1 MIGSLINMRKRLK
14 KLKINKL
21 SMNTYFSTFISG
33 TSEIVKDLLKDKL
46 DKVNINLLLDGLVVF
61 ETDLPFTQVKN
72 LRFFNNIFVLEKESK
87 NIKLS
92 DFIKEIV
99 ADIDIQKKLR
109 DYIPK
114 QLRTFR
120 VVYSKQNQITSLDK
134 PLIQRLE
141 GFIGLGTRLKVD
153 KVKPDIEFWILE
165 RSEGNIFFGV
175 RITKKLDTKLVLEQG
190 ELRPEL
196 TNILCELSEPKV
208 ADVFLDPF
216 AGLGAIPIERATIEN
231 YKKIFAS
238 ENSKVIYQK
247 LAQKV
252 KSLGL
257 NVIVGKWNATKL
269 GAVADESVDKIVTDP
284 PWGEFDK
291 NINIGSLYEEFLNEA
306 HRILKKDG
314 ILIVL
319 SSRKELVEQIL
330 FKLKG
335 KLKLECKFDI
345 LVSGKKAGIYKC
357 VK

>member
-1 MIGSLINMRKRLK
+1 
-14 KLKINKL
+14 
-21 SMNTYFSTFISG
+21 MNTYFSTFISG
-33 TSEIVKDLLKDKL
+33 TSEIVSDLLKSKL
-46 DKVNINLLLDGLVVF
+46 DKVNIKVLLDGLVVF
-61 ETDLPFTQVKN
+61 ETDLPISEVTN
-72 LRFFNNIFVLEKESK
+72 LRFLNNVFVLVKENK
-87 NIKLS
+87 DIKLIN
-92 DFIKEIV
+92 FVNEIV
-99 ADIDIQKKLR
+99 FDIDIQKHLK
-109 DYIPK
+109 DYVSK

-134 PLIQRLE
+134 PLTQRLE

-165 RSEGNIFFGV
+165 RSERNIFFGI

-196 TNILCELSEPKV
+196 TNILCELSEPKD

-216 AGLGAIPIERATIEN
+216 AGSGAIPIERIAIGK
-231 YKKIFAS
+231 YKKLFAS
-238 ENSKVIYQK
+238 ENNKVIYQK

-257 NVIVGKWNATKL
+257 NIIVGKWNATKL
-269 GAVADESVDKIVTDP
+269 GALANESVDKIVTDP

-319 SSRKELVEQIL
+319 TSQKELIEQIL
-330 FKLKG
+330 IKLKG
-335 KLKLECKFDI
+335 KLKLERKFDI
-345 LVSGKKAGIYKC
+345 LVSGKKAGIYKLI
-357 VK
+357 KDIKMIE